1 MRPGSSCAARRRRS
15 GDDENQGQ
23 LAPEER
29 RALLYGPLY
38 RVVGTPVVAL
48 LGLANTA
55 IIVRETGEAV
65 FGLVSLV
72 ATITLLFPFAD
83 LGIGATVI
91 SASAMLVGNTRTAA
105 PRRHSSRL
113 PRLFGV
119 AGVLMGVALCI
130 MALDGWSSFV
140 GLPAARRIAGRSPSR
155 HASSHSRFRPGSGPA
170 SSSVSTATR
179 WRRWY

>member
-1 MRPGSSCAARRRRS
+1 MTTK
-15 GDDENQGQ
+15 QGQ

-38 RVVGTPVVAL
+38 RILGTPIVAL

-55 IIVRETGEAV
+55 IVVRETGEAV

-91 SASAMLVGNTRTAA
+91 SASA
-105 PRRHSSRL
+105 
-113 PRLFGV
+113 
-119 AGVLMGVALCI
+119 
-130 MALDGWSSFV
+130 
-140 GLPAARRIAGRSPSR
+140 
-155 HASSHSRFRPGSGPA
+155 HA
-170 SSSVSTATR
+170 
-179 WRRWY
+179 